1 MSDLGVLGV
10 SGIVLCRIDIYI
22 SDLFLT
28 KCHVF
33 LSTESS
39 QAVKSGGC
47 FTANG
52 TVVVA
57 DGSRRRMADLEVGD
71 HVLSLDRAS
80 GRLVYSEVIL
90 FLDRSPRDSRK
101 FLRLRTRG
109 GKSVLLT
116 PSHLVLR
123 LGEGL
128 QTEQVFAAQVEVG
141 DHVMVRD
148 SADVFVRDTVVS
160 VEAQWVQHGGVYA
173 PLTRTGTLLVDD
185 VLVSCYAQF
194 NSQTVAHLAFAPFR
208 LYFNVK
214 ESFER
219 LWTVVSMPV
228 SAWRV
233 TTQRLRSDPP
243 EGIHPYAL
251 FLYELSDYVMPNS
264 WFFRGSHET
273 LS

>member
-1 MSDLGVLGV
+1 MSDLGFLRV

-22 SDLFLT
+22 SVLFFT

-233 TTQRLRSDPP
+233 TTRRLRSDPP